1 MKIKVPLDRSDGIDL
16 DPNLKVNK
24 RDDNYCQVL

>member
-16 DPNLKVNK
+16 DPILKDNK
-24 RDDNYCQVL
+24 RDDNYCHIL